1 MLCLLQLLLWWIRFW
16 RNGYLW
22 LSSLVGYIWL
32 QRCRYFIVR
41 GLEIFAVLWYN
52 SNSKKATSERNLWFA
67 WGGRK
72 YGVWIA
78 TTFLTIY
85 GFGLCGISVSKSTR
99 KQWFQIQKYQKSLK
113 TPYFTR
119 LLAFGSMQAVSCREF
134 SKTLKTLENTHFFGC
149 YPFQK
154 NTDKMIWPQI
164 WPPTRPQLNSY
175 RGVAQLVARD
185 IWD

>member
-67 WGGRK
+67 WGGIK

-85 GFGLCGISVSKSTR
+85 GFGLCGISVNKSTR

-113 TPYFTR
+113 SPYFTR
-119 LLAFGSMQAVSCREF
+119 LLRFGSV
-134 SKTLKTLENTHFFGC
+134 
-149 YPFQK
+149 
-154 NTDKMIWPQI
+154 
-164 WPPTRPQLNSY
+164 WPPHEPTAESSQNLRFSRISSLFRRRVFRQKTFDHRFDHLHDHNLITI
-175 RGVAQLVARD
+175 GV
-185 IWD
+185 

>member
-67 WGGRK
+67 WGGIK

-85 GFGLCGISVSKSTR
+85 GFGLCGISVNKSTR

-113 TPYFTR
+113 SPYFTR
-119 LLAFGSMQAVSCREF
+119 LLRFGTKGRRE
-134 SKTLKTLENTHFFGC
+134 KTPSAWRFREAETAGSL
-149 YPFQK
+149 PFCK
-154 NTDKMIWPQI
+154 CGL
-164 WPPTRPQLNSY
+164 PTRAKRLSDGGG
-175 RGVAQLVARD
+175 RAARRFKSSHSD
-185 IWD
+185 HIRIIRTLSE

>member
-67 WGGRK
+67 WGGIK

-85 GFGLCGISVSKSTR
+85 GFGLGGISVNKSTR

-113 TPYFTR
+113 SSYFTR
-119 LLAFGSMQAVSCREF
+119 LLRFGSKFRQVRLLSSQAQENNPDILRIWEAFGLFRFIWVFYYSSELSTFWRNCEVINEYCRQ
-134 SKTLKTLENTHFFGC
+134 H
-149 YPFQK
+149 Y
-154 NTDKMIWPQI
+154 
-164 WPPTRPQLNSY
+164 
-175 RGVAQLVARD
+175 
-185 IWD
+185 